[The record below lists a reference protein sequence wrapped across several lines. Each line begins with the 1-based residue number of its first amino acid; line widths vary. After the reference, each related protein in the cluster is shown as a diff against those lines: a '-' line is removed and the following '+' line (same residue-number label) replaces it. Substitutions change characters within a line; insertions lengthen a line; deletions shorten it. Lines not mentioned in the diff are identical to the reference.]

1 MFYIAEMRF
10 DMEIKFCNF
19 ISVEYVQPLDLCNVL
34 VDADLRV
41 RPSEFNLSV
50 LEMPAQML
58 EGPPSS
64 DFWELPAIFSPF

>member
-1 MFYIAEMRF
+1 MFYIAGMRF

-41 RPSEFNLSV
+41 GPSEQLTQAMGMNLSS
-50 LEMPAQML
+50 LRF
-58 EGPPSS
+58 
-64 DFWELPAIFSPF
+64 D

>member
-1 MFYIAEMRF
+1 MCNVITIVAMFYIAGMRF

-41 RPSEFNLSV
+41 RPSEQLTPAMGMNLSS
-50 LEMPAQML
+50 LRF
-58 EGPPSS
+58 
-64 DFWELPAIFSPF
+64 D